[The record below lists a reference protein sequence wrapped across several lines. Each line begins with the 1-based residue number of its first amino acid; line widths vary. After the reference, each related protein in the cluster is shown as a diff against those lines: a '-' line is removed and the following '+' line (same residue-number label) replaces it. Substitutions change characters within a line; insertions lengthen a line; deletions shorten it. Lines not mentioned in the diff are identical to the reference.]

1 MRSRFD
7 PSDSTAM
14 ATIPW
19 EIKKRSFS
27 GLELMKISEST
38 TREFHVIFQD
48 DGFPNK
54 GYTQRKIAQFSKMD
68 LLCFHTQIILEKVML
83 FVICIRLMK

>member
-1 MRSRFD
+1 MLYG
-7 PSDSTAM
+7 
-14 ATIPW
+14 IQ
-19 EIKKRSFS
+19 
-27 GLELMKISEST
+27 
-38 TREFHVIFQD
+38 QD
-48 DGFPNK
+48 DGFLNK